1 MYWIYPCTWFQTRH
15 CDKHQKAATD
25 GVNILG
31 RRQWTNI
38 LNVIPMFDKYKYNL
52 ERQYN
57 LVFNISK
64 SGLFI
69 VLKVFYL
76 WYKLQNRSKK
86 VNVIVLM
93 YSNCYFESIW
103 IMVWNCHSKKRTC
116 FFYKFNINYWYEV
129 KTIRVSLHLIFCIY

>member
-1 MYWIYPCTWFQTRH
+1 
-15 CDKHQKAATD
+15 
-25 GVNILG
+25 
-31 RRQWTNI
+31 
-38 LNVIPMFDKYKYNL
+38 MFDKYKYNL

-86 VNVIVLM
+86 VNVI
-93 YSNCYFESIW
+93 NCTQI
-103 IMVWNCHSKKRTC
+103 VTL
-116 FFYKFNINYWYEV
+116 
-129 KTIRVSLHLIFCIY
+129 RVSKYGYKIVIVKR